1 MHRSFFIFFFYFIFF
16 NEAYLS
22 MSMLMFICVWVT
34 EALRGKW
41 GIFFSG
47 DALNCF
53 LSGQYDSWENFS
65 EIGEKKKKNF
75 FSHFTYMKETN
86 SPENCSSP
94 VKMFLFFLSLSQT
107 EKYFSI
113 FLVSR
118 EKKKILWNSFVFVS
132 LKKKSWK
139 NVSLLPK
146 FFFITNTWEKKT
158 IFNFIIQ
165 FHAYGKKIWKNGNI
179 YFTLTHEKK
188 ISWQIWFSGP
198 NFTNEKENFSRF
210 FFSHF
215 HKRR

>member
-1 MHRSFFIFFFYFIFF
+1 
-16 NEAYLS
+16 
-22 MSMLMFICVWVT
+22 
-34 EALRGKW
+34 
-41 GIFFSG
+41 
-47 DALNCF
+47 
-53 LSGQYDSWENFS
+53 
-65 EIGEKKKKNF
+65 
-75 FSHFTYMKETN
+75 MKETN

-107 EKYFSI
+107 EKYFTI
-113 FLVSR
+113 FLVSS

-146 FFFITNTWEKKT
+146 SFFITNTWEKKT

-210 FFSHF
+210 FFHTFTKEGNQFSWKKNPLTSTSGKMMLFYFLISLNFTHDKEIWEF
-215 HKRR
+215 SIYVYFTFTCKRKKQHSL